1 MEELMQ
7 MYKEELEKMLDDWYN
22 ELEQLVDGV
31 LFNLS
36 FYEGDLDENY
46 IKFQDMMIEVL
57 RERLGGVFEE

>member
-7 MYKEELEKMLDDWYN
+7 MYKEELEKMMDDWYN

-57 RERLGGVFEE
+57 RERLGGVLED